1 MTEKLNIINEPIK
14 SYQAG
19 SKERISLQKKY
30 DELSENKIEIPIII
44 NGEKI
49 KTGDIGKCVMPHD
62 HQEVLATY
70 HKLVIKWCTRLLSPH
85 LMIGLNGP
93 KLILSIEL
101 KYFVKRP
108 PY

>member
-1 MTEKLNIINEPIK
+1 MTGKLNIINEPIR
-14 SYQAG
+14 SYQTG

-62 HQEVLATY
+62 HQEVLAPY
-70 HKLVIKWCTRLLSPH
+70 HKGSDKVVHQAIDSS
-85 LMIGLNGP
+85 LNAQ

-101 KYFVKRP
+101 IYFVKRALS
-108 PY
+108 

>member
-1 MTEKLNIINEPIK
+1 MTGKLNIINEPIR

-70 HKLVIKWCTRLLSPH
+70 HKASDKWCTRLLTPR
-85 LMIGLNGP
+85 LMLGMNGQKP
-93 KLILSIEL
+93 ILSIEL
-101 KYFVKRP
+101 IYFVKRAP
-108 PY
+108 S